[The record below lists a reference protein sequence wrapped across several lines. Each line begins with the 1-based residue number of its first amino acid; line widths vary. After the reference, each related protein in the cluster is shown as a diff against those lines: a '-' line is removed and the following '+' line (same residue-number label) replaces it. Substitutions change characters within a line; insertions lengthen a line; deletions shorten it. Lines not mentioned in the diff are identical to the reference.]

1 MAAMEPNAPI
11 SPNDVWLSGHRGS
24 RGLALMAALLVTAL
38 ALVAIT
44 TWLWLGPEIDAAP
57 QEAGAAPPIAALP
70 ARAGEAPVLAGETPL
85 LANLPTSNPANARA
99 RNAAVPFWTGA
110 LAAAAP
116 FRPPA
121 SDSDRARAT
130 ECLALAALAEA
141 GADEAGQ
148 RAVIQ
153 VILNRVRHPAFART
167 VCGVVFEGS
176 QRATG
181 CQFSFTCDGS
191 LARRYGEAAWIAA
204 RRRAQA
210 ALGGAVFA
218 PVGGATHY
226 HTDWVHPWWS
236 PKLIKLAQVD
246 THLFFRWPGYWG
258 SAQAARMAYRGGEP
272 DPFGVP
278 AAAAAAA
285 SPPLAV
291 SSAALEGAKLLPRGT
306 RALVAMRDAS
316 GRANFLLLDPGAGT
330 AGALDQAR
338 KLCGTSATCR
348 VMGWTDHAAI
358 PAALPLPADARAQ
371 LQFSYSRDPAG
382 SEIVLYGC
390 DTFKGLVREMCIPR
404 SRSSGG
410 AL

>member
-1 MAAMEPNAPI
+1 
-11 SPNDVWLSGHRGS
+11 
-24 RGLALMAALLVTAL
+24 MAALVVAL
-38 ALVAIT
+38 AHVAVT
-44 TWLWLGPEIDAAP
+44 TWIWLGPEFDSAP
-57 QEAGAAPPIAALP
+57 QEAGAAPPLATLP
-70 ARAGEAPVLAGETPL
+70 ARAGDAPVLAS
-85 LANLPTSNPANARA
+85 LPTSSPANARA
-99 RNAAVPFWTGA
+99 RNAAAPFWTGA
-110 LAAAAP
+110 LPAAAS

-121 SDSDRARAT
+121 SDRDRARAT
-130 ECLALAALAEA
+130 ECLTLAALAEA
-141 GADEAGQ
+141 GADAAGQ

-191 LARRYGEAAWIAA
+191 LARRYGAAAWAAA

-218 PVGGATHY
+218 PVGVATHY
-226 HTDWVHPWWS
+226 HTDWVYPWWS
-236 PKLIKLAQVD
+236 PKLVKLAQVD
-246 THLFFRWPGYWG
+246 THLFFRWPGFWG
-258 SAQAARMAYRGGEP
+258 SAQAARMAYRGSEP
-272 DPFGVP
+272 DPFGGP
-278 AAAAAAA
+278 AAAAETL
-285 SPPLAV
+285 PPAV
-291 SSAALEGAKLLPRGT
+291 SAAALEGAKLLPEGS
-306 RALVAMRDAS
+306 RAEVAMRDAT

-338 KLCGTSATCR
+338 KLCGTAATCR
-348 VMGWTDHAAI
+348 VMGWTDRAAI
-358 PAALPLPADARAQ
+358 PAALPLPVDARTH

-390 DTFKGLVREMCIPR
+390 DTFKGLAREKCIPR
-404 SRSSGG
+404 ARSSGG